1 MIYVTY
7 RNSYLGGRKVVK
19 NIWSVDCEDVEQRYI
34 EFMREKAHEI
44 NIVINPHWLNIMNW
58 KDHNNH
64 LSIEEYREKT
74 KAWLIKEIPSLPSS
88 TTCTLTGYSLCRWR
102 MRYSRR

>member
-7 RNSYLGGRKVVK
+7 QNSYFDRRKVVK
-19 NIWSVDCEDVEQRYI
+19 NIWNVDYEDAEQRYI
-34 EFMREKAHEI
+34 EFMKEKAHEI

-64 LSIEEYREKT
+64 LSIDEYREKEQQWA
-74 KAWLIKEIPSLPSS
+74 KIRRQWNVDKFISEVLRGWKERFKNL
-88 TTCTLTGYSLCRWR
+88 
-102 MRYSRR
+102 

>member
-7 RNSYLGGRKVVK
+7 QNSYFDRRKVVK
-19 NIWSVDCEDVEQRYI
+19 NIWNVDYEDVEQRYI
-34 EFMREKAHEI
+34 EFMKEKAHEI

-64 LSIEEYREKT
+64 LSIEEYRK
-74 KAWLIKEIPSLPSS
+74 KEQQWAKI
-88 TTCTLTGYSLCRWR
+88 
-102 MRYSRR
+102 RRQWNVDKFISEVLRGWKERFGNL

>member
-7 RNSYLGGRKVVK
+7 RNSCLGGRKVVK
-19 NIWSVDCEDVEQRYI
+19 NIWNVDCEDVEQRYI
-34 EFMREKAHEI
+34 EFMKEKAHEI

-64 LSIEEYREKT
+64 LSIEEYREKEQQWA
-74 KAWLIKEIPSLPSS
+74 KIRRQWNVDKFISEVLRGWKERFRNL
-88 TTCTLTGYSLCRWR
+88 
-102 MRYSRR
+102 

>member
-7 RNSYLGGRKVVK
+7 RNSYLGERKVVK
-19 NIWSVDCEDVEQRYI
+19 NIWNVDYEDVEQRYI
-34 EFMREKAHEI
+34 EFMKEKAHEI

-64 LSIEEYREKT
+64 LSIEEYREKEQQWA
-74 KAWLIKEIPSLPSS
+74 KIRRQWNVDKFISEVLRGWKERFRNL
-88 TTCTLTGYSLCRWR
+88 
-102 MRYSRR
+102 

>member
-7 RNSYLGGRKVVK
+7 QNSYFDRRKVVK
-19 NIWSVDCEDVEQRYI
+19 NIWNVDYEDAEQRYI
-34 EFMREKAHEI
+34 EFMKEKAHEI

-64 LSIEEYREKT
+64 LSIEEYMEKE
-74 KAWLIKEIPSLPSS
+74 KQWAKIRRQWNVDKFISEVLRGRKERFMNL
-88 TTCTLTGYSLCRWR
+88 
-102 MRYSRR
+102 

>member
-1 MIYVTY
+1 
-7 RNSYLGGRKVVK
+7 LGGRKVVK

-34 EFMREKAHEI
+34 EFMREKAREI

-64 LSIEEYREKT
+64 LSIEEYREKERQWA
-74 KAWLIKEIPSLPSS
+74 KIRRQWNVDKFISEVLRGWKERFRNL
-88 TTCTLTGYSLCRWR
+88 
-102 MRYSRR
+102 

>member
-7 RNSYLGGRKVVK
+7 RNLYLGGRKVVK
-19 NIWSVDCEDVEQRYI
+19 NLWNVDCEDVEQRYI
-34 EFMREKAHEI
+34 EFMREKAREI

-64 LSIEEYREKT
+64 LSIEEYREKEQQWA
-74 KAWLIKEIPSLPSS
+74 KIRRQWNVDKFISEVLRGWKERFRNL
-88 TTCTLTGYSLCRWR
+88 
-102 MRYSRR
+102 

>member
-7 RNSYLGGRKVVK
+7 RNSYLGGRNVVK
-19 NIWSVDCEDVEQRYI
+19 NIWNVDCEDVEQRYI

-44 NIVINPHWLNIMNW
+44 NIVINPHWLNIMNR

-64 LSIEEYREKT
+64 LSIEEYREKEQQWA
-74 KAWLIKEIPSLPSS
+74 KIRRQWNVDKFISEVLRGWKERFRNL
-88 TTCTLTGYSLCRWR
+88 
-102 MRYSRR
+102 

>member
-7 RNSYLGGRKVVK
+7 RNSYLDGRKVVK
-19 NIWSVDCEDVEQRYI
+19 NLWNVDCEDVEQRYI
-34 EFMREKAHEI
+34 EFMKEKAREI

-64 LSIEEYREKT
+64 LSIEEYREKEQQWA
-74 KAWLIKEIPSLPSS
+74 KIRRQWNVDKFISEVLRGWKERFMNL
-88 TTCTLTGYSLCRWR
+88 
-102 MRYSRR
+102 

>member
-7 RNSYLGGRKVVK
+7 QNSYFDRRKVVK
-19 NIWSVDCEDVEQRYI
+19 NIWNVDYEDAEQRYI
-34 EFMREKAHEI
+34 EFMKEKAHEI

-64 LSIEEYREKT
+64 LSIEEYREKEQQWA
-74 KAWLIKEIPSLPSS
+74 KIRRQWNVDKFISEVLRGWKERFRNL
-88 TTCTLTGYSLCRWR
+88 
-102 MRYSRR
+102 

>member
-19 NIWSVDCEDVEQRYI
+19 NIWNVDCEDVEQRYI
-34 EFMREKAHEI
+34 EFMKEKAREI

-64 LSIEEYREKT
+64 LSIEEYREKRAT
-74 KAWLIKEIPSLPSS
+74 MGQNKDSGMWTIYFRSIKGVE
-88 TTCTLTGYSLCRWR
+88 GKV
-102 MRYSRR
+102 